1 MNTPVAPARSL
12 GLFAAAFLALVL
24 AAPSRAQMPRVG
36 QTAKNF
42 MLEAHGGGKVSLA
55 SALRRGGP
63 GPVVLVVLRGY
74 PGYQ

>member
-1 MNTPVAPARSL
+1 MNTLAASAPSLLGVAATV
-12 GLFAAAFLALVL
+12 FLALVH
-24 AAPSRAQMPRVG
+24 AAPARAQIPRIG

-42 MLEAHGGGKVSLA
+42 TLEAHGGGKLSLA
-55 SALRRGGP
+55 STLGR

>member
-1 MNTPVAPARSL
+1 MNTLVAPARSL

-36 QTAKNF
+36 QSAKNF
-42 MLEAHGGGKVSLA
+42 TLEAHGGGKVSLV
-55 SALRRGGP
+55 SALRRG